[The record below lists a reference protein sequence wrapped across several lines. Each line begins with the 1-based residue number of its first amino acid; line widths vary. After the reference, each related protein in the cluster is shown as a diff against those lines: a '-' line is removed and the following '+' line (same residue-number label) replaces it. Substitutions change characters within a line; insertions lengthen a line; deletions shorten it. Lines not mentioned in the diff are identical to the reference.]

1 MTDMSSTGMHSISEV
16 SDMIKQGRTLLLAAD
31 ENLLSR
37 LPAGKWIG
45 GTSVNFIAADGGAT
59 ERDRIF
65 VTDITADAE
74 TAEIRK
80 YDLRTISG
88 IGADYPSNG
97 FTALI
102 VPGLSEIHASFAK
115 DVQSYRGIF
124 NSPLMGWISGVHLSE
139 IGKRSPKCFAGNS
152 VALADEAVAMHVTL
166 PEGRAARVDIINL
179 FKQGDGDSIV
189 FDTEG
194 FSSSGECHIQD
205 KPSNLA
211 SYIAERKIDTKLPLV
226 ANYNGAMINVS
237 IQSVESDA
245 GKVDF
250 YAPVFKGIEYKFA
263 QPVADYADTFAQTLG
278 GEKVGHVAFSCNCI
292 LNYAYAELEG
302 KKTGSF
308 VGPVTFGEIAYML
321 LNQTLVY
328 LSIEQV
334 G

>member
-1 MTDMSSTGMHSISEV
+1 MSSTGMHSISEV

-31 ENLLSR
+31 ESLLSM

-45 GTSVNFIAADGGAT
+45 GTTVNFIADDGGAT

-74 TAEIRK
+74 AAVIRK
-80 YDLRTISG
+80 YDIKTIAEIS
-88 IGADYPSNG
+88 ADYPYNG

-102 VPGLSEIHASFAK
+102 VPGLSEIHATFAK
-115 DVQSYRGIF
+115 DVQSYQGIF

-139 IGKRSPKCFAGNS
+139 IGKRAPKCFAGNG
-152 VALADEAVAMHVTL
+152 VPLADEAVAMHVTL
-166 PEGRAARVDIINL
+166 PEGQAARVDIINL
-179 FKQGDGDSIV
+179 FKQGGGDTIV

-194 FSSSGECHIQD
+194 FSSNGECHIQG
-205 KPSNLA
+205 KPTNLA
-211 SYIAERKIDTKLPLV
+211 SYIAARKIDAKLPLV

-237 IQSVESDA
+237 IQSIESDS

-263 QPVADYADTFAQTLG
+263 EPVADYATTFARTLG
-278 GEKVGHVAFSCNCI
+278 GQKVGDVAFSCNCI

>member
-1 MTDMSSTGMHSISEV
+1 MHSISEV
-16 SDMIKQGRTLLLAAD
+16 SDMIKQGRILLLAAD
-31 ENLLSR
+31 ENLLVK

-45 GTSVNFIAADGGAT
+45 GTSVNFIADNGGAT

-65 VTDITADAE
+65 VTDITEDAE
-74 TAEIRK
+74 TAKIRK
-80 YDLRTISG
+80 YDLKTIAG
-88 IGADYPSNG
+88 IGADYPANG
-97 FTALI
+97 FTTLI
-102 VPGLSEIHASFAK
+102 VPGLSEIHATFAK
-115 DVQSYRGIF
+115 DVQSYKGVF

-139 IGKRSPKCFAGNS
+139 IGKRAPKCFAGDG
-152 VALADEAVAMHVTL
+152 VALVDQAVAMHVTL
-166 PEGRAARVDIINL
+166 PEGRAARLDIINL
-179 FKQGDGDSIV
+179 FKQGGGDTIE

-194 FSSSGECHIQD
+194 FSSNGECRIQGR
-205 KPSNLA
+205 PTNLA
-211 SYIAERKIDTKLPLV
+211 CYIAERKLDTKLPLV

-237 IQSVESDA
+237 IQSVDSQS

-250 YAPVFKGIEYKFA
+250 YAPVFKGIAYKFA
-263 QPVADYADTFAQTLG
+263 EPIVDYAATFAQTLG
-278 GEKVGHVAFSCNCI
+278 GLKVGHVAFSCNCI

-334 G
+334 N